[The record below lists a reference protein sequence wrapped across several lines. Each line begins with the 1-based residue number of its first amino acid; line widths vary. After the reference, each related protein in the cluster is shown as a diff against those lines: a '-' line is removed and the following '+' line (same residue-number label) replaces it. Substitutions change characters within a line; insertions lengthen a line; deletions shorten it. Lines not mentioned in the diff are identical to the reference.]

1 MIGKIEG
8 KVEHLLAP
16 TAIIMTASGVGYEIE
31 LPLNAFC
38 QLHLNQITSIWTQLI
53 VREDAHLLFGFLMH
67 QDRELFRQLLKVNGV
82 GAKMALAMMSTL
94 SLNELKAYVV
104 NGDEAAL
111 TRIPGVGKK
120 TDQRLIVELADRL
133 KTLGDSDDNGADLTQ
148 DLLINGQNGGNE
160 MVIIAEVEAGLIA
173 LGYRDKEAQA
183 AIKVA
188 KSQLGDERITTQN
201 LLTLALK
208 SLASF

>member
-1 MIGKIEG
+1 
-8 KVEHLLAP
+8 
-16 TAIIMTASGVGYEIE
+16 
-31 LPLNAFC
+31 
-38 QLHLNQITSIWTQLI
+38 
-53 VREDAHLLFGFLMH
+53 
-67 QDRELFRQLLKVNGV
+67 
-82 GAKMALAMMSTL
+82 MALAMMSTL

-104 NGDEAAL
+104 NGDETAL

-120 TDQRLIVELADRL
+120 TAQRLIVELADRL
-133 KTLGDSDDNGADLTQ
+133 KTLGDSDDGVDLTQ
-148 DLLINGQNGGNE
+148 DLPLNGQNGGNE